1 MELISSQPE
10 HYPTRENKETSTSYM
25 IYIRIQMEIHQSYSL
40 LYNAIKA
47 ITTRKKIGLKMY
59 ILKAIRADKLINV
72 ATMANHYNIQTSH
85 RSLELKIQ
93 GKIKSI
99 RSEVLWSPAQKK
111 FGRIERIKINSPAHQ
126 CSSNSVYNLFPCYHT

>member
-47 ITTRKKIGLKMY
+47 ITTRKKNWAEDVYLKSDTSRQAY
-59 ILKAIRADKLINV
+59 KCSRNGKSLQHTNYSQVIRAKNAGEDKKHQV
-72 ATMANHYNIQTSH
+72 GSTMVTSPKEIWPD
-85 RSLELKIQ
+85 RKNKNQLT
-93 GKIKSI
+93 
-99 RSEVLWSPAQKK
+99 SP
-111 FGRIERIKINSPAHQ
+111 SM
-126 CSSNSVYNLFPCYHT
+126 LF